1 MPLRHRCPA
10 AGPVPI
16 AESSARIQVA
26 VSTPCDP
33 ASLESYSE
41 ERVPRAIGRRTTL
54 DRSEAVW
61 LLDEDPD
68 LGRRVGDQTRSD
80 LRTRAVV
87 PLVKLAPGSCDLANL
102 VPIDEDD
109 LGALILEGL
118 LSRNVLLAGRSFTEL
133 VGPEDLLRPRDDLT
147 DPKSLRPSVSWIV
160 MEPTRLAILD
170 QEFARR
176 TAPWLPAMTPVLLQ
190 RTVRRARWLTLRLAI
205 LETKRIQDRLLLLL
219 WHLADRWGRV
229 QPDGLHLPLR
239 LTHDVL
245 GQMAGAHRSSV
256 TTALNRL
263 VDKGAVARGLDGTW
277 ILRDLMDGQFE
288 PRGAQANPTSRSDR
302 IRRRLQATRR

>member
-1 MPLRHRCPA
+1 M
-10 AGPVPI
+10 
-16 AESSARIQVA
+16 IQLA
-26 VSTPCDP
+26 VSTPSRP
-33 ASLESYSE
+33 ASLESYSQE
-41 ERVPRAIGRRTTL
+41 QVPRAIGRRTTL

-80 LRTRAVV
+80 LRARAVV
-87 PLVKLAPGSCDLANL
+87 SVVKLASGASDLANL
-102 VPIDEDD
+102 APIGEDD

-118 LSRNVLLAGRSFTEL
+118 LARNVLLAGRSFTEL

-205 LETKRIQDRLLLLL
+205 LETKRIEERLLLLL

-245 GQMAGAHRSSV
+245 GQMVGAHRSSV

-263 VDKGAVARGLDGTW
+263 VDKGAVAREPDGTLK
-277 ILRDLMDGQFE
+277 LRGPADAQFG
-288 PRGAQANPTSRSDR
+288 PHGAGANPASTSDR
-302 IRRRLQATRR
+302 VRRRLRATRR

>member
-1 MPLRHRCPA
+1 
-10 AGPVPI
+10 
-16 AESSARIQVA
+16 
-26 VSTPCDP
+26 
-33 ASLESYSE
+33 
-41 ERVPRAIGRRTTL
+41 L
-54 DRSEAVW
+54 DRLEAVW

-68 LGRRVGDQTRSD
+68 LGRRVGDQTRTD

-87 PLVKLAPGSCDLANL
+87 PLVKLARGPSDLATL

-109 LGALILEGL
+109 LGALVLEGL
-118 LSRNVLLAGRSFTEL
+118 LARNVLLAGRSFTEL
-133 VGPEDLLRPRDDLT
+133 LGPEDLLRPHDDET
-147 DPKSLRPSVSWIV
+147 EQKSLHGRVTWIV

-176 TAPWLPAMTPVLLQ
+176 TAPWLPAMTPVLLE

-205 LETKRIQDRLLLLL
+205 LETKRIEDRLLLLL

-229 QPDGLHLPLR
+229 QPDGVHLPLR

-245 GQMAGAHRSSV
+245 GQMVAAHRSSV

-263 VDKGAVARGLDGTW
+263 VHKGALARGLDGIW
-277 ILRDLMDGQFE
+277 ILRGPVDAQFE
-288 PRGAQANPTSRSDR
+288 PRGMAAQVEPTSRSDR
-302 IRRRLQATRR
+302 FRRRLRATRR